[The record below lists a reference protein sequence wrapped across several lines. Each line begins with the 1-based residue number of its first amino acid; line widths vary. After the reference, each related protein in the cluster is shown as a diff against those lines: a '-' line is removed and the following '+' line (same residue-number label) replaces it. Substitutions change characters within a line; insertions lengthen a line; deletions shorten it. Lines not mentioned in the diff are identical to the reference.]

1 MLEMLRCVC
10 LTEDD
15 SDAGNVATVCVSQ
28 RVILMLEML
37 HCVCLTEDDSD
48 AGNVALC
55 VSHRG

>member
-10 LTEDD
+10 LTEGDL
-15 SDAGNVATVCVSQ
+15 DAGNVALCVSQ

-48 AGNVALC
+48 AGNIALC